1 MSDLDA
7 ALDALQLGHFL
18 PKLRQLGVDNLSQV
32 AHLLTSDLAEVGLN
46 RVQIRQLQKLAG
58 SSGAIL
64 KESPSSDASTPPW
77 SERTKFFPPPR
88 EGPFQMSPR
97 RKSDAGAEAAA
108 AAAAVAAARRASH
121 DGIYKPVLE
130 GSPQMTEM
138 NAQEKL
144 LLKQLGQRFQL
155 ASERTAAIVWD
166 APAMMHLQGEELREL
181 DMADDFSEAF
191 PEKMMGAPSA
201 ISAAPDDGDVPATF
215 YRLDFGD
222 SPSVQQQMPEALRKR
237 LENRK
242 EQLVQ
247 QKKTQEKGPEKGD
260 KNDRFDKKEA
270 GPTAVATP
278 TAAVAAPAARSSRS
292 RGDEIPTVPP
302 LNLESS
308 PAKVRS
314 SSIGLTARRTS
325 REDGAKRQGSSPTD
339 KPNDGKVTNQG
350 QGRKAEEGGRQMFDK
365 NTLRMMHREVFK
377 GAIGRYQQ
385 RMLEWLERGQ
395 SAALSARTPRRRAK
409 SVQVFVRVR
418 PIFDR
423 DIEKGDFDV
432 ISVVPGQLVL
442 HSCHFEAD
450 LKSPFIS
457 HHSFQFDQTFGHT
470 ASNKR
475 VYKHAAA
482 EIVQAACDGGV
493 GTIFMFGQTGS
504 GKTHTMCAI
513 EEMATQEVFAQL
525 PMEEDDDPMIGIQ
538 FLELRGDKCFDLLA
552 NTKGR
557 DFPELRL
564 REHQGTYRAEGAME
578 LYPRDTDDMR
588 VVLETGHVRRK
599 TSATGANAVSSRSHA
614 VCIIRLFKTGG
625 MLVLVDC
632 AGSERK
638 KDSMY
643 HTKERQQESAE
654 INTSLSSLKDCIR
667 SLSSQPKVPSHVY
680 RTSSLTKVLA
690 DAFICGDRGRLAVI
704 CTASPC
710 ATDTEHT
717 ISTLRLG
724 ATLAG
729 FADTEEKEPLM
740 DLLREHRGP
749 PETHPNQWNPDQVR
763 AWIAEVQNGDFA
775 EILGSLPSNTTGQM
789 LVRFTES
796 RCVQLCGG
804 NARRGQLFFKL
815 LHNVMQRV
823 DASRRQCVK
832 GHSMLRST
840 SADRYGGGLQPQK
853 ASQL

>member
-1 MSDLDA
+1 MSDLEA
-7 ALDALQLGHFL
+7 ALESLQLATFL

-32 AHLLTSDLAEVGLN
+32 ADLLTSDLAEVGLT
-46 RVQIRQLQKLAG
+46 RVQTRQLQKLARERG
-58 SSGAIL
+58 VGVNSDP
-64 KESPSSDASTPPW
+64 KESPNSSDDTPGAP
-77 SERTKFFPPPR
+77 ELPFRPAPR
-88 EGPFQMSPR
+88 AQGPFQMSPR
-97 RKSDAGAEAAA
+97 GRPSDAEDANEAQE
-108 AAAAVAAARRASH
+108 VH
-121 DGIYKPVLE
+121 IYKPALE

-155 ASERTAAIVWD
+155 ASERKAAAIVWD
-166 APAMMHLQGEELREL
+166 APAMRHLNGEALEILDPEHEL
-181 DMADDFSEAF
+181 SEGLSANPLASTSAVVPIVPNS
-191 PEKMMGAPSA
+191 PEE
-201 ISAAPDDGDVPATF
+201 VPATF

-242 EQLVQ
+242 EQRERE
-247 QKKTQEKGPEKGD
+247 QKKSEKV
-260 KNDRFDKKEA
+260 DKKTESASGSTPSGRRPRPGEEA
-270 GPTAVATP
+270 IVPLVPTLPLETSP
-278 TAAVAAPAARSSRS
+278 T
-292 RGDEIPTVPP
+292 
-302 LNLESS
+302 
-308 PAKVRS
+308 KRS
-314 SSIGLTARRTS
+314 SSIGGTS
-325 REDGAKRQGSSPTD
+325 RRASYREDKHERHEKKSKEKS
-339 KPNDGKVTNQG
+339 
-350 QGRKAEEGGRQMFDK
+350 EEGGRQMFDK
-365 NTLRMMHREVFK
+365 NTLRMMHRELFQ

-385 RMLEWLERGQ
+385 RMLQWVDRGP
-395 SAALSARTPRRRAK
+395 SALTARTPRRRAR

-423 DIEKGDFDV
+423 DMEKGDFDV
-432 ISVVPGQLVL
+432 ISVVPGHLVL

-457 HHSFQFDQTFGHT
+457 HHSFQFDHVFGHT

-482 EIVQAACDGGV
+482 EIVQVACEGGI

-513 EEMATQEVFAQL
+513 EEMATLEVFANIS
-525 PMEEDDDPMIGIQ
+525 PEDSDDPVIGIQ

-564 REHQGTYRAEGAME
+564 REHGGTYRAEGAME
-578 LYPRDTDDMR
+578 LYPRDNEDMR
-588 VVLETGHVRRK
+588 VVLETGHARRK

-614 VCIIRLFKTGG
+614 VCIIRLFQTAG

-667 SLSSQPKVPSHVY
+667 ALSSQQKVPSHVY

-710 ATDTEHT
+710 ATDTEHS

-724 ATLAG
+724 AALAG
-729 FADTEEKEPLM
+729 FSDTEEKEPLV
-740 DLLREHRGP
+740 DLLREHRGQ
-749 PETHPNQWNPDQVR
+749 PEVHPSQWNPEQVR
-763 AWIAEVQNGDFA
+763 AWIAELKGDFA
-775 EILGSLPSNTTGQM
+775 EVLNGLPSNTTGQM

-796 RCVQLCGG
+796 RCVQL
-804 NARRGQLFFKL
+804 
-815 LHNVMQRV
+815 
-823 DASRRQCVK
+823 
-832 GHSMLRST
+832 
-840 SADRYGGGLQPQK
+840 
-853 ASQL
+853 